1 MAFLIL
7 QSPPFAL
14 VKTRQKCRALTHK
27 HPYLGG
33 LFLHVQYH
41 DARLPRKS
49 HDEFFKASF
58 GRLEIARDYLEQL
71 LPWEVHQSLDLSQL
85 ERVNGSWVN
94 PELAEYFSD
103 VVYRCP
109 LKEGKRQVWASFLLE
124 HKSAPDPFPHLQ
136 LLRYLLETWQEQ
148 RKQKQ
153 ALTPIIPIVVY
164 HGVRKW
170 RKRDL
175 SSYFGKDLPQSLL
188 PFLPRFDYVLTSIRT
203 LSDEQILELKKG
215 LLINALLML
224 KHIWKPQ
231 FILDH
236 PDLVFIHLES
246 KDQQVSDFVISL
258 LAYLFKNTEIAR
270 ETANRFIR
278 HLPDNLNH
286 NAMSTYD
293 MIQAE
298 GIEKGIKKGIEQ
310 GIEQGA
316 ELKEREFIKNLWSL
330 QEFPLEK
337 IALLSGTSLERVI
350 EVLSVHL
357 QAEGLSEAAAA
368 QTLEAYQAKFV

>member
-1 MAFLIL
+1 M
-7 QSPPFAL
+7 
-14 VKTRQKCRALTHK
+14 
-27 HPYLGG
+27 
-33 LFLHVQYH
+33 
-41 DARLPRKS
+41 
-49 HDEFFKASF
+49 
-58 GRLEIARDYLEQL
+58 
-71 LPWEVHQSLDLSQL
+71 PWEVHQSLDLSQL

-124 HKSAPDPFPHLQ
+124 HKSAPDAFPHLQ

-153 ALTPIIPIVVY
+153 PLTPIIPIVVY
-164 HGVRKW
+164 HGKRKW

-224 KHIWKPQ
+224 KHIWEPQ
-231 FILDH
+231 FILKN
-236 PDLVFIHLES
+236 PELIFIHLETQN
-246 KDQQVSDFVISL
+246 QQVRNFVVSL
-258 LAYLFKNTEIAR
+258 LAYLFKNTEIER
-270 ETANRFIR
+270 ETANRFIK
-278 HLPDNLNH
+278 HLPTDLNQ

-298 GIEKGIKKGIEQ
+298 GIEKG
-310 GIEQGA
+310 A
-316 ELKEREFIKNLWSL
+316 ELKEREFLKNLWSL
-330 QEFPLEK
+330 QEFSLEK

-350 EVLSVHL
+350 EVLSAHL
-357 QAEGLSEAAAA
+357 QAEGLSEAGAA

>member
-1 MAFLIL
+1 M
-7 QSPPFAL
+7 PDYP
-14 VKTRQKCRALTHK
+14 H
-27 HPYLGG
+27 
-33 LFLHVQYH
+33 
-41 DARLPRKS
+41 KS

-71 LPWEVHQSLDLSQL
+71 LPWEVHQTLDLSQL
-85 ERVNGSWVN
+85 ERVNGSWVS

-124 HKSAPDPFPHLQ
+124 HKSALDAFPHLQ
-136 LLRYLLETWQEQ
+136 LLRYLMETWQEQ

-153 ALTPIIPIVVY
+153 PLTPIIPIVVY

-188 PFLPRFDYVLTSIRT
+188 PFLPRFDYVLTNVRA

-224 KHIWKPQ
+224 KHIWEPQ
-231 FILDH
+231 FILKN
-236 PDLVFIHLES
+236 PELIFIHLETHN
-246 KDQQVSDFVISL
+246 QQVSEFVVSL

-270 ETANRFIR
+270 ETANRFIK
-278 HLPDNLNH
+278 HLPTDLNQ

-298 GIEKGIKKGIEQ
+298 GIEKG
-310 GIEQGA
+310 A
-316 ELKEREFIKNLWSL
+316 ELKEREFLKNLWSL
-330 QEFPLEK
+330 QEFSLEK

-350 EVLSVHL
+350 EVLSAHL
-357 QAEGLSEAAAA
+357 QAEGLSEAGAA